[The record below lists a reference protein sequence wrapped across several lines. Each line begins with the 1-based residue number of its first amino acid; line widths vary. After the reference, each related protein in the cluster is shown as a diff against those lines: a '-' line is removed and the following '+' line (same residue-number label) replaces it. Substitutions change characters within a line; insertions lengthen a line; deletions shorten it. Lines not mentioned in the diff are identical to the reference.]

1 MQTLPVSGIQV
12 LDEQEASGD
21 AARVFDEIKREM
33 EIPFVPN
40 ILKVPATSPRI
51 LEAVWEA
58 YRRIVLQTSLPAT
71 LASMIGYAVSA
82 ANKCNYC
89 NSLHKINCRA
99 LGVDDDPLAALGGDL
114 LTLSPR
120 RVQEIIGFAVKAG
133 TDPIN
138 LVQADYDRVREQGI
152 SEEELMDIVALSA
165 WATFTDRIA
174 DSLKIELDSVFVE
187 ALQS

>member
-12 LDEQEASGD
+12 IDEQEATGD
-21 AARVFDEIKREM
+21 TARVFDEIKREM

-40 ILKVPATSPRI
+40 IFKVPATSPRI
-51 LEAVWEA
+51 LEAIWEA

-99 LGVDDDPLAALGGDL
+99 LGVDDDTLAALGGDL

-138 LVQADYDRVREQGI
+138 LTQADYDRVREQGI
-152 SEEELMDIVALSA
+152 SDEELMDIVALSA
-165 WATFTDRIA
+165 WATFADRIA